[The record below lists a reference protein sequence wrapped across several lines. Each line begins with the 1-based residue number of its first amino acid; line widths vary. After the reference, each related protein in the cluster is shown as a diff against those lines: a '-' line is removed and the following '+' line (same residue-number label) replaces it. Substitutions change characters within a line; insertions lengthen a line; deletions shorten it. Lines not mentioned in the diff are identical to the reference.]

1 MYIRLLFNFI
11 NGLRVSIIH
20 FTLKFKKE
28 ILRDPFFEYYEIK
41 ILYSD
46 GSEIPRKIKKEL
58 GIIST
63 EFRVLNPKEVHGFC

>member
-46 GSEIPRKIKKEL
+46 GSEIPVKLRK
-58 GIIST
+58 
-63 EFRVLNPKEVHGFC
+63 N